1 MSTSNPV
8 LEQLAGWK
16 EGSVSYYL
24 HGTPPGPS
32 GRVIVL
38 TAVGPESEHRW
49 LVLPQGR
56 SSEDLAATWSAA
68 SNHARTELAES
79 LLRRGMAG

>member
-1 MSTSNPV
+1 MSTEKP
-8 LEQLAGWK
+8 LLDQLASWK
-16 EGSVSYYL
+16 EGDVSYYL

-32 GRVIVL
+32 GRVTVL

-49 LVLPQGR
+49 LVLPQGK
-56 SSEDLAATWSAA
+56 SSEDLAATWYEA
-68 SNHARTELAES
+68 SNLERTELAES